1 MPLTYSHTSW
11 CPHGRTSLVRQLEFH
26 WYALRRSPQIAFHT
40 MSVLTGHSNDPASGQ
55 GLVFLHKLVDGYAA
69 PSFGLHCASMAGVEQ
84 GVLQRAAQVCRD
96 RCNAG
101 HVPWRGGLDHC
112 AQSMRSISVGIC
124 DVLKSICKWEQLRPL
139 HKVEVQPQAILSA
152 GPAFT

>member
-1 MPLTYSHTSW
+1 MTIAGALIQAELDTVASQCRPY
-11 CPHGRTSLVRQLEFH
+11 

-84 GVLQRAAQVCRD
+84 DVLQRAAQVR
-96 RCNAG
+96 RNQRNAG
-101 HVPWRGGLDHC
+101 HVP
-112 AQSMRSISVGIC
+112 
-124 DVLKSICKWEQLRPL
+124 
-139 HKVEVQPQAILSA
+139 
-152 GPAFT
+152 